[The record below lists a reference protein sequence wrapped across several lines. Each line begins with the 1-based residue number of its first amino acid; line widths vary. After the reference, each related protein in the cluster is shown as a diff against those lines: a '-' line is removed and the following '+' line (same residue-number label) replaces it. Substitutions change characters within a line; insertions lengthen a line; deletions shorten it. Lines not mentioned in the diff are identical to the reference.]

1 MKKSIK
7 VISTLL
13 LAIMLVASIAGT
25 VLAVDPN
32 TVLNGLNGN
41 GNVQTN
47 DLTKVGNNIVT
58 IIQVVGIVIAVIVL
72 LVIGIKYMMGSASE
86 KAEYSWCS
94 SYFCWYIISKSY
106 LLIINFSI
114 NKIIFHKYYISITI
128 KLKVHVNAL
137 FFVFRLHFVT
147 ICAII

>member
-13 LAIMLVASIAGT
+13 LAIMLVTSIAGA

-86 KAEYSWCS
+86 KAEYKKTMIP
-94 SYFCWYIISKSY
+94 YIVGAV
-106 LLIINFSI
+106 LIFAGTSLVRVIYSLSTSVST
-114 NKIIFHKYYISITI
+114 K
-128 KLKVHVNAL
+128 
-137 FFVFRLHFVT
+137 
-147 ICAII
+147 

>member
-86 KAEYSWCS
+86 KAEYKKTMIP
-94 SYFCWYIISKSY
+94 YIVGAV
-106 LLIINFSI
+106 LIFAGTSLVRVIYSLSTSVLT
-114 NKIIFHKYYISITI
+114 K
-128 KLKVHVNAL
+128 
-137 FFVFRLHFVT
+137 
-147 ICAII
+147 

>member
-41 GNVQTN
+41 GSVQTN

-72 LVIGIKYMMGSASE
+72 LVIGIKYMLGSASE
-86 KAEYSWCS
+86 KAEYKKTMIP
-94 SYFCWYIISKSY
+94 YIVGAV
-106 LLIINFSI
+106 LIFAGTSLVRVIYSLSTSVST
-114 NKIIFHKYYISITI
+114 K
-128 KLKVHVNAL
+128 
-137 FFVFRLHFVT
+137 
-147 ICAII
+147 

>member
-47 DLTKVGNNIVT
+47 DLTKVGNNIAT

-86 KAEYSWCS
+86 KAEYKKTMIP
-94 SYFCWYIISKSY
+94 YIVGAV
-106 LLIINFSI
+106 LIFAGTSLVRVIYSLSTSVST
-114 NKIIFHKYYISITI
+114 K
-128 KLKVHVNAL
+128 
-137 FFVFRLHFVT
+137 
-147 ICAII
+147 

>member
-41 GNVQTN
+41 GNVQIN

-58 IIQVVGIVIAVIVL
+58 IIQVVGIVIAVIIL
-72 LVIGIKYMMGSASE
+72 LVIGIKYMIGSASE
-86 KAEYSWCS
+86 KAEYKKTMIP
-94 SYFCWYIISKSY
+94 YIVGAV
-106 LLIINFSI
+106 LIFAGTSLVRVIYSLSTSVST
-114 NKIIFHKYYISITI
+114 K
-128 KLKVHVNAL
+128 
-137 FFVFRLHFVT
+137 
-147 ICAII
+147 

>member
-13 LAIMLVASIAGT
+13 LAIMLVTSIAGT

-32 TVLNGLNGN
+32 TVLDGLNGN

-86 KAEYSWCS
+86 KAEYKKTMIP
-94 SYFCWYIISKSY
+94 YIVGAV
-106 LLIINFSI
+106 LIFAGTSLVRVIYSLSTSVST
-114 NKIIFHKYYISITI
+114 K
-128 KLKVHVNAL
+128 
-137 FFVFRLHFVT
+137 
-147 ICAII
+147 

>member
-13 LAIMLVASIAGT
+13 LAIMLVASVAGT

-32 TVLNGLNGN
+32 TVLNGLDGN

-72 LVIGIKYMMGSASE
+72 LIIGIKYMMGSASE
-86 KAEYSWCS
+86 KAEYKKTLRP
-94 SYFCWYIISKSY
+94 YIVGAV
-106 LLIINFSI
+106 LIFAGTSLVRVIYSLSTSVST
-114 NKIIFHKYYISITI
+114 K
-128 KLKVHVNAL
+128 
-137 FFVFRLHFVT
+137 
-147 ICAII
+147 

>member
-13 LAIMLVASIAGT
+13 LTIMLVASIAGT

-32 TVLNGLNGN
+32 TVLNGFNGN

-86 KAEYSWCS
+86 KAEYKKTMIP
-94 SYFCWYIISKSY
+94 YIVGAV
-106 LLIINFSI
+106 LIFAGTSLVRVIYSLSTSVST
-114 NKIIFHKYYISITI
+114 K
-128 KLKVHVNAL
+128 
-137 FFVFRLHFVT
+137 
-147 ICAII
+147 

>member
-32 TVLNGLNGN
+32 TVLNELNGN
-41 GNVQTN
+41 GNVQIN

-86 KAEYSWCS
+86 KAEYKKTMIP
-94 SYFCWYIISKSY
+94 YIVGAV
-106 LLIINFSI
+106 LIFAGTSLVRVIYSLSTSVST
-114 NKIIFHKYYISITI
+114 K
-128 KLKVHVNAL
+128 
-137 FFVFRLHFVT
+137 
-147 ICAII
+147 

>member
-13 LAIMLVASIAGT
+13 LTIMLVASIAGT

-32 TVLNGLNGN
+32 TFLNGLNGN

-72 LVIGIKYMMGSASE
+72 LVIGIKYMMGSAEE
-86 KAEYSWCS
+86 KAEYKKTM
-94 SYFCWYIISKSY
+94 IPY
-106 LLIINFSI
+106 LVGAVLIFLAP
-114 NKIIFHKYYISITI
+114 TI
-128 KLKVHVNAL
+128 ANTVYTLIKGN
-137 FFVFRLHFVT
+137 
-147 ICAII
+147 

>member
-13 LAIMLVASIAGT
+13 LTIMLVAPQAGT

-86 KAEYSWCS
+86 KAEYKKTMIP
-94 SYFCWYIISKSY
+94 YIVGAV
-106 LLIINFSI
+106 LIFAGTSLVRVIYSLSTSVST
-114 NKIIFHKYYISITI
+114 K
-128 KLKVHVNAL
+128 
-137 FFVFRLHFVT
+137 
-147 ICAII
+147 

>member
-13 LAIMLVASIAGT
+13 LAIMLVTSIAGT

-32 TVLNGLNGN
+32 TVLNGLDGN
-41 GNVQTN
+41 GNVQIN

-86 KAEYSWCS
+86 KAEYKKTMIP
-94 SYFCWYIISKSY
+94 YIVGAV
-106 LLIINFSI
+106 LIFAGTSLVRVIYSLSTSVST
-114 NKIIFHKYYISITI
+114 K
-128 KLKVHVNAL
+128 
-137 FFVFRLHFVT
+137 
-147 ICAII
+147 

>member
-86 KAEYSWCS
+86 KAEYKKTMIP
-94 SYFCWYIISKSY
+94 YIVGAG
-106 LLIINFSI
+106 LIFAGTSLVRVIYSLSTSVST
-114 NKIIFHKYYISITI
+114 K
-128 KLKVHVNAL
+128 
-137 FFVFRLHFVT
+137 
-147 ICAII
+147 

>member
-13 LAIMLVASIAGT
+13 LTIMLVASIAGT

-86 KAEYSWCS
+86 KAEYKKTMIP
-94 SYFCWYIISKSY
+94 YIVGAV
-106 LLIINFSI
+106 LIFAGTSLVRVIYSLSTTVST
-114 NKIIFHKYYISITI
+114 K
-128 KLKVHVNAL
+128 
-137 FFVFRLHFVT
+137 
-147 ICAII
+147 

>member
-86 KAEYSWCS
+86 KAEYKTTMIP
-94 SYFCWYIISKSY
+94 YIVGAV
-106 LLIINFSI
+106 LIFAGTSLVRVIYSLSTSVST
-114 NKIIFHKYYISITI
+114 K
-128 KLKVHVNAL
+128 
-137 FFVFRLHFVT
+137 
-147 ICAII
+147 

>member
-13 LAIMLVASIAGT
+13 LTIMLVASIAGT

-47 DLTKVGNNIVT
+47 DLTKVGNNIVI

-86 KAEYSWCS
+86 KAEYKKTMIP
-94 SYFCWYIISKSY
+94 YIVGAV
-106 LLIINFSI
+106 LIFAGTSLVRVIYSLSTSVST
-114 NKIIFHKYYISITI
+114 K
-128 KLKVHVNAL
+128 
-137 FFVFRLHFVT
+137 
-147 ICAII
+147 

>member
-13 LAIMLVASIAGT
+13 LAIMLVTSIAGT

-72 LVIGIKYMMGSASE
+72 LVVGIKYMMGSASE
-86 KAEYSWCS
+86 KAEYKKTMIP
-94 SYFCWYIISKSY
+94 YIVGAV
-106 LLIINFSI
+106 LIFAGTSLVRVIYSLSTSVST
-114 NKIIFHKYYISITI
+114 K
-128 KLKVHVNAL
+128 
-137 FFVFRLHFVT
+137 
-147 ICAII
+147 

>member
-13 LAIMLVASIAGT
+13 LTIMLVASIAGT

-41 GNVQTN
+41 GDVQIN

-86 KAEYSWCS
+86 KAEYKKTMIP
-94 SYFCWYIISKSY
+94 YIVGAV
-106 LLIINFSI
+106 LIFAGTSLVRVIYSLSTSVST
-114 NKIIFHKYYISITI
+114 K
-128 KLKVHVNAL
+128 
-137 FFVFRLHFVT
+137 
-147 ICAII
+147 

>member
-32 TVLNGLNGN
+32 TVLIGLNGN

-86 KAEYSWCS
+86 KAEYKKTMIP
-94 SYFCWYIISKSY
+94 YIVGAV
-106 LLIINFSI
+106 LIFAGTSLVRVIYSLSTSVST
-114 NKIIFHKYYISITI
+114 K
-128 KLKVHVNAL
+128 
-137 FFVFRLHFVT
+137 
-147 ICAII
+147 

>member
-13 LAIMLVASIAGT
+13 LAIMLVASIAET

-86 KAEYSWCS
+86 KAEYKKTMIP
-94 SYFCWYIISKSY
+94 YIVGAV
-106 LLIINFSI
+106 LIFAGTSLVRVIYSLSTSVST
-114 NKIIFHKYYISITI
+114 K
-128 KLKVHVNAL
+128 
-137 FFVFRLHFVT
+137 
-147 ICAII
+147 

>member
-13 LAIMLVASIAGT
+13 LTIMLVASIAGT

-86 KAEYSWCS
+86 KAEYKKTMIP
-94 SYFCWYIISKSY
+94 YIVGAVLIFAGTSLVRVIYSLSTSVSK
-106 LLIINFSI
+106 
-114 NKIIFHKYYISITI
+114 K
-128 KLKVHVNAL
+128 
-137 FFVFRLHFVT
+137 
-147 ICAII
+147 

>member
-13 LAIMLVASIAGT
+13 LTIMLVASIAGT

-86 KAEYSWCS
+86 KAEYKKTMIP
-94 SYFCWYIISKSY
+94 YIVGAV
-106 LLIINFSI
+106 LIFAGTSLVRVIFSLSTSVST
-114 NKIIFHKYYISITI
+114 K
-128 KLKVHVNAL
+128 
-137 FFVFRLHFVT
+137 
-147 ICAII
+147 

>member
-13 LAIMLVASIAGT
+13 LTIMLVASIAGT

-41 GNVQTN
+41 GNVQ
-47 DLTKVGNNIVT
+47 TKVGNNIVT

-86 KAEYSWCS
+86 KAEYKKTMIP
-94 SYFCWYIISKSY
+94 YIVGAV
-106 LLIINFSI
+106 LIFAGTSLVRVIYSLSTSVST
-114 NKIIFHKYYISITI
+114 K
-128 KLKVHVNAL
+128 
-137 FFVFRLHFVT
+137 
-147 ICAII
+147 

>member
-13 LAIMLVASIAGT
+13 LAIMLVTSIAGT

-32 TVLNGLNGN
+32 TVLNELNGN
-41 GNVQTN
+41 SNVQIN

-86 KAEYSWCS
+86 KAEYKKTMIP
-94 SYFCWYIISKSY
+94 YIVGAV
-106 LLIINFSI
+106 LIFAGTSLVRVIYSLSTSVST
-114 NKIIFHKYYISITI
+114 K
-128 KLKVHVNAL
+128 
-137 FFVFRLHFVT
+137 
-147 ICAII
+147 